1 MVIHW
6 ISERFNF
13 YTALSRHM
21 KLFLWFI
28 VAFFFG
34 FTGVWLLTTPDP
46 NDTVIFIEDEE
57 AFHKACYEGMRRG
70 IE

>member
-1 MVIHW
+1 M
-6 ISERFNF
+6 SEKFNF
-13 YTALSRHM
+13 YTALSCNM

-34 FTGVWLLTTPDP
+34 FTCVWLLTTPDP

-57 AFHKACYEGMRRG
+57 AFHIACYEGMRKG

>member
-1 MVIHW
+1 
-6 ISERFNF
+6 
-13 YTALSRHM
+13 M

-34 FTGVWLLTTPDP
+34 FTGMWMLITPDP
-46 NDTVIFIEDEE
+46 NDTVIFIEDKE
-57 AFHKACYEGMRRG
+57 AFHKACYEGMRKG